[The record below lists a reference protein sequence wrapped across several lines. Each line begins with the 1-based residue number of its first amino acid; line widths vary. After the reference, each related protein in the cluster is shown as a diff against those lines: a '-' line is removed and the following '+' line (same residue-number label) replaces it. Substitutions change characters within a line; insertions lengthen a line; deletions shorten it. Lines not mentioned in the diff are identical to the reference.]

1 MEREQFDQVD
11 NLRYTFL
18 QLQSRALNAQV
29 QLLEMQPTFES
40 ELRKNLE
47 NFKSDKIEYVHE
59 YRNAGPMQP
68 GLTPREASDKLILF
82 QVRKYSSK
90 VQIMLNF
97 PFIFRIALKVSG
109 DAYKRTKVEKNC
121 LAYHKPT
128 IQN

>member
-82 QVRKYSSK
+82 QVSN
-90 VQIMLNF
+90 QTPM
-97 PFIFRIALKVSG
+97 
-109 DAYKRTKVEKNC
+109 RTHDDGSM
-121 LAYHKPT
+121 YD
-128 IQN
+128 